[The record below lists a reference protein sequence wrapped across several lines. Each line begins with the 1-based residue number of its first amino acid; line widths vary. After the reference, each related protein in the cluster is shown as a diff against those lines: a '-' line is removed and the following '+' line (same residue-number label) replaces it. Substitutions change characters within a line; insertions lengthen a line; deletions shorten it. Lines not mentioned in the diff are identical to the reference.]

1 MAADMAVVT
10 KTARLGQPGAEALEG
25 FVSGESYSL
34 VGIRQM
40 LNNVGDEDARAMV
53 KACEDLWAA
62 NGWDK
67 WLYAVVLVD

>member
-1 MAADMAVVT
+1 
-10 KTARLGQPGAEALEG
+10 
-25 FVSGESYSL
+25 
-34 VGIRQM
+34 M
-40 LNNVGDEDARAMV
+40 LNNVGDEDAGAMV